1 MWDGTWAPVTFSLV
15 PSTLLQTGCEAL
27 RVLATAAV
35 RIVRRFTDN
44 AAVNFRG
51 RASWCPTYALLHLWN
66 FWSGMVRVPLQQM
79 RPDRSAVCQAHSRDV
94 ETHAC
99 ESRGDVRGV
108 RNSSPRWEAQPVSK
122 AQPALHQEEG
132 SCEGSRG
139 RATRACQ
146 PSPTRPSCSTG
157 SGHSEGQIWSRKTL
171 LMCVELARVCRRKEG
186 GSMSAENVD
195 LELSP

>member
-15 PSTLLQTGCEAL
+15 LSTLLQTGCEAL

-99 ESRGDVRGV
+99 ESRGDVRGGEEQLSAV
-108 RNSSPRWEAQPVSK
+108 GGAACVQSPARP
-122 AQPALHQEEG
+122 PPG
-132 SCEGSRG
+132 G
-139 RATRACQ
+139 R
-146 PSPTRPSCSTG
+146 
-157 SGHSEGQIWSRKTL
+157 I
-171 LMCVELARVCRRKEG
+171 V
-186 GSMSAENVD
+186 
-195 LELSP
+195 